1 MSLVLLD
8 SNVSLDATRNTSPG
22 FCSVSLQ
29 HFSLHGL
36 HGPEE
41 MHPQILRG
49 KVYKNIE
56 VGYASA
62 TFLDS
67 KKKERPT
74 FAKKVGPSVGLHT
87 ESANDLIPQILL
99 IPLFIV
105 GLTTFHQSLG
115 MVTYT
120 LLPIPM
126 SLIHVSFFQ
135 KVVSDPKLEGVHDDL
150 RLEKWQNKMMCSVHP
165 SMHVGC
171 VSFKKQKFF
180 NYSNISP
187 FPVDFRKVRHSET
200 SGCDFMWS
208 KILDMKNK
216 TRSQATTPELQSS
229 PPAICTSKRG
239 DLTMYMLINFGWHGQ
254 GNALKLF
261 RISLKQKHYVLRLCY
276 YAVDANIKILIDTP
290 IPDAIPPQEKLWT
303 SGSPCTGSTKGLRHC
318 SATCVKGF
326 ANRIMRSTSE
336 SVIAD
341 HSILF

>member
-1 MSLVLLD
+1 MLLD

-67 KKKERPT
+67 KKGTSHLCEKICT
-74 FAKKVGPSVGLHT
+74 VGTSVGLHT

-120 LLPIPM
+120 LLPVAM

-150 RLEKWQNKMMCSVHP
+150 QLEKPQNKMVCIHP
-165 SMHVGC
+165 CM
-171 VSFKKQKFF
+171 
-180 NYSNISP
+180 
-187 FPVDFRKVRHSET
+187 
-200 SGCDFMWS
+200 
-208 KILDMKNK
+208 
-216 TRSQATTPELQSS
+216 
-229 PPAICTSKRG
+229 
-239 DLTMYMLINFGWHGQ
+239 
-254 GNALKLF
+254 
-261 RISLKQKHYVLRLCY
+261 
-276 YAVDANIKILIDTP
+276 
-290 IPDAIPPQEKLWT
+290 
-303 SGSPCTGSTKGLRHC
+303 
-318 SATCVKGF
+318 
-326 ANRIMRSTSE
+326 
-336 SVIAD
+336 
-341 HSILF
+341 